1 MPQDQLDFSEIA
13 PCEESSYIPLPK
25 EQNSLMKGLINTQ
38 NDGIECFRCGQ
49 LDTSCYR

>member
-1 MPQDQLDFSEIA
+1 MPQDQLVFSEIA

-25 EQNSLMKGLINTQ
+25 EQNSLMKGLINIQ
-38 NDGIECFRCGQ
+38 NYDIECFRRGL